1 MTEHEKSKIRCFCGL
16 DFTYFLSISILPL
29 YTLSLCLES
38 EQGKIQLWSCESNI
52 LLTVLIAIFYRHPA
66 FQPAVTILSKK
77 ESNKKEGKMEHKYR
91 INKYWI
97 NSLKYKYWIN
107 SEAPRA
113 KSFTGSH
120 CDAGDLNRG
129 SRTPSRAN
137 RPPFSCGKLP
147 ERLVLPLDRVAR
159 SPCWKLFSVVPRRV
173 RDRC

>member
-1 MTEHEKSKIRCFCGL
+1 MLLWFRFRVLLVNKHSTFV
-16 DFTYFLSISILPL
+16 YP
-29 YTLSLCLES
+29 LSLPWVRAG
-38 EQGKIQLWSCESNI
+38 QDTVRSCESNI

-66 FQPAVTILSKK
+66 FQPAVTLLSKK
-77 ESNKKEGKMEHKYR
+77 ESNKKEGKMERKYR

-97 NSLKYKYWIN
+97 NCLKYKYWIN

-147 ERLVLPLDRVAR
+147 ERLVLSLDRVAR

-173 RDRC
+173 CDRC